1 MIVAILVALFFA
13 AMAAWGWSQ
22 VRRERKRARI
32 AEEKAQE
39 LARRM
44 AKMVEAYK
52 NEAERLKELATGSDA
67 ERFDASLRILREL
80 AGTDTDSD

>member
-13 AMAAWGWSQ
+13 AVAAWGWSQ
-22 VRRERKRARI
+22 VRRERKRARA
-32 AEEKAQE
+32 AEAKAQE
-39 LARRM
+39 LTRRM

-52 NEAERLKELATGSDA
+52 HEAQRLEELATGSDA

-80 AGTDTDSD
+80 AGTDDTGD